1 MDTDDSAPEPQ
12 LTRAEGLWFDDCGLI
27 IQAERTLFRV
37 SRDFLATRSPV
48 FGDMLSLP
56 TPQDAELMEGCPFV
70 RLPDSAEDVTY
81 FLKALLY
88 YEFFEPPPTRTSF
101 PVIAGILRMSHKYEV
116 DVLRKRALAHLAS
129 AISLARQTSALWI
142 LPIAFY
148 RASTTIDIREI
159 MTGIEGCTLTPA
171 DAVACVQGLRF
182 LDTTA
187 TSEVL
192 NFLWSPEV
200 DGCGSAECEQGKLDG
215 RIEGELWRS
224 YDHRTKS
231 RPHSPLEMWEDDHF
245 AELEVCGV
253 CKPPLRSAHALAGKV
268 IWDRL
273 PGIFDLPSWAELE
286 QMKAVALEEL
296 SCWFGAGAGVVQV
309 NSQDEFELPPRQLM
323 VLSLERVTYRT
334 NLGWRLS
341 ANTQL
346 GNTRQLKNS
355 LGCSSRH
362 RKPFVAL
369 ADGADDLAGAA
380 LSAALD
386 ALDPANCV
394 GDVGADESGDESGSE
409 VNSIL
414 AEYGRGGGCGALK

>member
-1 MDTDDSAPEPQ
+1 MDTDDLAPEPQ

-88 YEFFEPPPTRTSF
+88 YEFFEPPPTRTFF

-129 AISLARQTSALWI
+129 VYPRTLFAWDNPFYAWEYSNPRFHLEAISLARQTSALWI

-192 NFLWSPEV
+192 DFLWSPEV
-200 DGCGSAECEQGKLDG
+200 DGCGSAECEQGRLDG
-215 RIEGELWRS
+215 RIEAELWRR

-231 RPHSPLEMWEDDHF
+231 RPDSPLEMWEDDHF

-253 CKPPLRSAHALAGKV
+253 CKPPLRSAHALARKV

-273 PGIFDLPSWAELE
+273 PGIFDLPSWTELE
-286 QMKAVALEEL
+286 QMKAAALE
-296 SCWFGAGAGVVQV
+296 
-309 NSQDEFELPPRQLM
+309 
-323 VLSLERVTYRT
+323 
-334 NLGWRLS
+334 
-341 ANTQL
+341 
-346 GNTRQLKNS
+346 
-355 LGCSSRH
+355 
-362 RKPFVAL
+362 
-369 ADGADDLAGAA
+369 
-380 LSAALD
+380 
-386 ALDPANCV
+386 
-394 GDVGADESGDESGSE
+394 
-409 VNSIL
+409 
-414 AEYGRGGGCGALK
+414 